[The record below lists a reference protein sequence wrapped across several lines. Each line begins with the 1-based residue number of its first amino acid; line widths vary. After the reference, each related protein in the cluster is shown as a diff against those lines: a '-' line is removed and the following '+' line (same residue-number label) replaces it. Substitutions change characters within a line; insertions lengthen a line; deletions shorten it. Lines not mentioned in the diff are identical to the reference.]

1 MGKVQDCARAL
12 GEAIVASE
20 EYQNM
25 QLCEKAAESDPAAAE
40 AMGRYMELHAAV
52 NQEMGHEEPD
62 AEKIARLGREMD
74 ELQQAL
80 NALPAVEEMTAAR
93 QRFSGLMDQVNKILE
108 FIITGDVQ
116 EGGGCSGNCGS
127 CGGCH

>member
-1 MGKVQDCARAL
+1 MVKVQDCARAL

-40 AMGRYMELHAAV
+40 AMVRYMELHAAV
-52 NQEMGHEEPD
+52 NQEMGNEEPD

>member
-1 MGKVQDCARAL
+1 MVKVQDCARAL

-52 NQEMGHEEPD
+52 NQEMGNEEPD

>member
-1 MGKVQDCARAL
+1 MSKVQDCARAL

-52 NQEMGHEEPD
+52 NQEMGNEEPD

-74 ELQQAL
+74 EIQQTL
-80 NALPAVEEMTAAR
+80 SALPAVEEMTAAR
-93 QRFSGLMDQVNKILE
+93 QHFSGLMDQVNKILE
-108 FIITGDVQ
+108 FIITSDVQ

>member
-52 NQEMGHEEPD
+52 NQEMGNEEPD
-62 AEKIARLGREMD
+62 AEK
-74 ELQQAL
+74 
-80 NALPAVEEMTAAR
+80 
-93 QRFSGLMDQVNKILE
+93 MDQVNKILE

-116 EGGGCSGNCGS
+116 EGGGCSGNCSS

>member
-1 MGKVQDCARAL
+1 MGKVQDCARSL

-52 NQEMGHEEPD
+52 NQEMGNEEPD

-74 ELQQAL
+74 ELQQTL
-80 NALPAVEEMTAAR
+80 NALPSVEAMTAAR
-93 QRFSGLMDQVNKILE
+93 QSFSGLMDQVNKILE

-116 EGGGCSGNCGS
+116 ESGGCSGNCGA

>member
-52 NQEMGHEEPD
+52 NQEMGNEEPD

-116 EGGGCSGNCGS
+116 
-127 CGGCH
+127 

>member
-1 MGKVQDCARAL
+1 MSKVKDCARAL

-52 NQEMGHEEPD
+52 NQEMSNEEPD

-74 ELQQAL
+74 EIQQTL
-80 NALPAVEEMTAAR
+80 SALPAVEEMTAAR

-116 EGGGCSGNCGS
+116 EGGGCSGNCSS

>member
-52 NQEMGHEEPD
+52 NQEMGNEEPD

-116 EGGGCSGNCGS
+116 EGGGCSGNCGY

>member
-52 NQEMGHEEPD
+52 NQEMGNEEPD

-80 NALPAVEEMTAAR
+80 IALPAVEEMTAAR

>member
-52 NQEMGHEEPD
+52 NQEMGNEEPD

-93 QRFSGLMDQVNKILE
+93 QRFSGLMEQVNKILE

>member
-1 MGKVQDCARAL
+1 MSKVQDCARAL

-52 NQEMGHEEPD
+52 NQEMSNEEPD

-74 ELQQAL
+74 EIQQTL
-80 NALPAVEEMTAAR
+80 SALPAVEEMTAAR

-116 EGGGCSGNCGS
+116 EGGGCSGNCSS

>member
-52 NQEMGHEEPD
+52 NQEMGNEEPD

-74 ELQQAL
+74 ELQQTL
-80 NALPAVEEMTAAR
+80 NALPSVEAMTAAR
-93 QRFSGLMDQVNKILE
+93 QSFSGLMDQVNKILE

-116 EGGGCSGNCGS
+116 ESGGCSGNCGA

>member
-20 EYQNM
+20 EDQNM

-52 NQEMGHEEPD
+52 NQEMGNEEPD

>member
-52 NQEMGHEEPD
+52 NQEMGNEEPD
-62 AEKIARLGREMD
+62 AEKIARLVREMD

>member
-1 MGKVQDCARAL
+1 MSKVQDCARAL

-52 NQEMGHEEPD
+52 NQEMGNEEPD

-74 ELQQAL
+74 EIQQTL
-80 NALPAVEEMTAAR
+80 SALPAVEEMTAAR

-116 EGGGCSGNCGS
+116 EGGGCSGNCSS

>member
-52 NQEMGHEEPD
+52 NQEMGNEEPD

-93 QRFSGLMDQVNKILE
+93 QRFSGLMDQVNKILV

>member
-1 MGKVQDCARAL
+1 MGKVQECARAL

-20 EYQNM
+20 EYKSM

-52 NQEMGHEEPD
+52 NQEMGREEPD
-62 AEKIARLGREMD
+62 AELIARLGREMD
-74 ELQQAL
+74 DIQQSL
-80 NALPAVEEMTAAR
+80 NQMPSVEAMTGAR
-93 QRFSGLMDQVNKILE
+93 QRFSELMDQVNRILE

>member
-1 MGKVQDCARAL
+1 MSKVQDCARAL

-52 NQEMGHEEPD
+52 NQEMGNEEPD

-74 ELQQAL
+74 EIQQTL
-80 NALPAVEEMTAAR
+80 SALPAVEEMTAAR

>member
-1 MGKVQDCARAL
+1 MSKVQDCARAL

-40 AMGRYMELHAAV
+40 AMGRYMELHAAI
-52 NQEMGHEEPD
+52 NQEMGNEEPD

-74 ELQQAL
+74 EIQQTL
-80 NALPAVEEMTAAR
+80 SALPAVEEMTAAR

-116 EGGGCSGNCGS
+116 EGGGCSGNCSS

>member
-52 NQEMGHEEPD
+52 NQEMSNEEPD

-74 ELQQAL
+74 EIQQTL
-80 NALPAVEEMTAAR
+80 SALPAVEEMTAAR

-116 EGGGCSGNCGS
+116 EGGGCSGNCSS

>member
-52 NQEMGHEEPD
+52 NQEMGNEEPD

-74 ELQQAL
+74 EIQQTL
-80 NALPAVEEMTAAR
+80 SALPAVEEMTAAR

>member
-1 MGKVQDCARAL
+1 MGKVQDCAKAL

-52 NQEMGHEEPD
+52 NQEMGNEEPD

-74 ELQQAL
+74 EIQQTL
-80 NALPAVEEMTAAR
+80 NALPSVEAMTAAR
-93 QRFSGLMDQVNKILE
+93 QSFSGLMDQVNKILE

-116 EGGGCSGNCGS
+116 EGGGCSGNCSS

>member
-52 NQEMGHEEPD
+52 NQEMGNEEPD

-93 QRFSGLMDQVNKILE
+93 QRFSVLMDQVNKILE

>member
-1 MGKVQDCARAL
+1 MSRVQDCARAL

-52 NQEMGHEEPD
+52 NQEMGNEEPD

-74 ELQQAL
+74 EIQQTL
-80 NALPAVEEMTAAR
+80 SALPAVEEMTAAR
-93 QRFSGLMDQVNKILE
+93 QRFSGLMDQVNKIRE

-116 EGGGCSGNCGS
+116 EGGGCSGNCSS

>member
-52 NQEMGHEEPD
+52 NQEMGNEEPD

>member
-1 MGKVQDCARAL
+1 MSKVQDCARAL

-52 NQEMGHEEPD
+52 NQEMSNEEPD

-74 ELQQAL
+74 EIQQTL
-80 NALPAVEEMTAAR
+80 SALPAVEEMTAAR
-93 QRFSGLMDQVNKILE
+93 QRSSGLMDQVNKILE

-116 EGGGCSGNCGS
+116 EGGGCSGNCSS

>member
-1 MGKVQDCARAL
+1 MSKVQDCARAL

-52 NQEMGHEEPD
+52 NQEMGNEEPD

-116 EGGGCSGNCGS
+116 ESGGCSGNCS
-127 CGGCH
+127 ACGGCH

>member
-52 NQEMGHEEPD
+52 NQEMGNEEPD
-62 AEKIARLGREMD
+62 AEKIARLGREMY

-116 EGGGCSGNCGS
+116 ESGGCSGNCS
-127 CGGCH
+127 ACGGCH

>member
-1 MGKVQDCARAL
+1 MSKVQDCARAL

-52 NQEMGHEEPD
+52 NQEMGNEEPD

-127 CGGCH
+127 CGSCH

>member
-52 NQEMGHEEPD
+52 NQEMGNEEPD

-80 NALPAVEEMTAAR
+80 NALPAVEDMTAAR

>member
-1 MGKVQDCARAL
+1 
-12 GEAIVASE
+12 
-20 EYQNM
+20 
-25 QLCEKAAESDPAAAE
+25 
-40 AMGRYMELHAAV
+40 MGRYMELHAAV
-52 NQEMGHEEPD
+52 NQEMGNEEPD

>member
-1 MGKVQDCARAL
+1 MSKVQDCARAL

-40 AMGRYMELHAAV
+40 AMGRSMELHAAV
-52 NQEMGHEEPD
+52 NQEMGNEEPD

-74 ELQQAL
+74 EIQQTL
-80 NALPAVEEMTAAR
+80 SALPAVEEMTAAR

-116 EGGGCSGNCGS
+116 EGGGCSGNCSS

>member
-1 MGKVQDCARAL
+1 MDKVQDCARAL

-52 NQEMGHEEPD
+52 NQEMGNEEPD

>member
-1 MGKVQDCARAL
+1 MSKVQDCARAL

-52 NQEMGHEEPD
+52 NQEMGNEEPD

-74 ELQQAL
+74 EIQQTL
-80 NALPAVEEMTAAR
+80 SALPAVEEMTAAR

-116 EGGGCSGNCGS
+116 ESGGCSGNCGS

>member
-1 MGKVQDCARAL
+1 MSKVQDCARAL

-52 NQEMGHEEPD
+52 NQEMGNEEPD

-74 ELQQAL
+74 EIQQTL
-80 NALPAVEEMTAAR
+80 NALPSVEAMTAAR
-93 QRFSGLMDQVNKILE
+93 QSFSGLMDQVNKILE

-116 EGGGCSGNCGS
+116 EGGGCSGNCGA